1 MDLSK
6 SIEQYNTKS
15 ECFVCK
21 FLKSQPEYWGSQDGM
36 KIVSKYTIFEL
47 EIYYKYMAL
56 WRGEEK
62 GTNLC
67 NFVKMVFGLDIVKL
81 KTTNKQQ
88 TVPKHCTLTDKFV
101 SHRVIG
107 YKFWN

>member
-6 SIEQYNTKS
+6 PIEQYIAKS

-21 FLKSQPEYWGSQDGM
+21 FLKSHPEYWGSQDGM

-47 EIYYKYMAL
+47 QIYYKYMAL

-62 GTNLC
+62 GANLS
-67 NFVKMVFGLDIVKL
+67 NFVKMVFELDIVKL
-81 KTTNKQQ
+81 KTTNKQ
-88 TVPKHCTLTDKFV
+88 TTNCA
-101 SHRVIG
+101 
-107 YKFWN
+107 